1 MADAKPIVRIQ
12 VDAEAFEKFKKEFE
26 SYKTLLDEMPESW
39 KKLNGAMNDLASHF
53 GESAKEAGKAVRD
66 TADATDVLGSNL
78 DRATKKQKGL
88 TAEFRRGVHALNAMV
103 QKTEKFS
110 KSILQAGKNI
120 LKLGAVGA
128 GLTFGGLFG
137 IDAFANRAM
146 NLQRSARG
154 LGMTVGQK
162 SAWETYMSPFVDAE
176 GILSR
181 SANAQM
187 DVTKQAP
194 LRAMGLS
201 TQQIR
206 HSTPAELSSL
216 IINKARSLLSGWA
229 PEMRLPMAHAYGI
242 DQFLSAD
249 DMRRIVKTSRSTLER
264 AEFRGTHGTE
274 AFGFSDRVAK
284 EWRDLSV
291 VFRKARLQIE
301 STLIQG
307 LAPLAPKFTQM
318 SEDFTKWFVAFA
330 KSGKAQK
337 LVSDFADDLS
347 KTMKYL
353 GSEDFKKSART
364 FGEAL
369 SILASA
375 VVGTAGIIGKAT
387 GATVDFA
394 SKEWLGWHNMFGSFD
409 TVKSKPMD
417 EQEAIKAGILPKKI
431 PLELPLEEWLGWH
444 NLLGS
449 FDSTKAKPMSAPEA
463 VKAGILPKSTQ
474 AYTPPSPS
482 QEVRAFLR
490 NAQQVR
496 LQKSA
501 TVRIDNRTSARVS
514 DQANAVSH

>member
-26 SYKTLLDEMPESW
+26 SYKTLLDQMPESW
-39 KKLNGAMNDLASHF
+39 KKLNTAMNDLATHF
-53 GESAKEAGKAVRD
+53 GESAKEAGKAVQD
-66 TADATDVLGSNL
+66 TADATDTLGTNL
-78 DRATKKQKGL
+78 DRAIKKQKGL
-88 TAEFRRGVHALNAMV
+88 TAEFHRGVHALDRMV
-103 QKTEKFS
+103 QKTEKFGR
-110 KSILQAGKNI
+110 SILQAGKTI

-201 TQQIR
+201 SQQIR
-206 HSTPAELSSL
+206 QSTPAQLSSL

-229 PEMRLPMAHAYGI
+229 PEMRLPMAHAYGL

-249 DMRRIVKTSRSTLER
+249 DMRRIVNTSRSTLER
-264 AEFRGTHGTE
+264 AEFQGTHGTG

-291 VFRKARLQIE
+291 IFHKARLQIE
-301 STLIQG
+301 ATLIHG
-307 LAPLAPKFTQM
+307 LAPLAPKFARM

-330 KSGKAQK
+330 KSGQAQK
-337 LVSDFADDLS
+337 MVSDFADDLT

-353 GSEDFKKSART
+353 GSEDFKKSAT
-364 FGEAL
+364 NFINGL
-369 SILASA
+369 SILSSA
-375 VVGTAGIIGKAT
+375 VVSVAGVVGKAT
-387 GATVDFA
+387 GATADFA
-394 SKEWLGWHNMFGSFD
+394 SKEWLGWHNLLGTFD
-409 TVKSKPMD
+409 TVKAKPISP
-417 EQEAIKAGILPKKI
+417 QEAIRAG
-431 PLELPLEEWLGWH
+431 
-444 NLLGS
+444 
-449 FDSTKAKPMSAPEA
+449 
-463 VKAGILPKSTQ
+463 VLPKS
-474 AYTPPSPS
+474 APVYTPPSAS
-482 QEVRAFLR
+482 QEVRTFLR
-490 NAQQVR
+490 NAHQAR